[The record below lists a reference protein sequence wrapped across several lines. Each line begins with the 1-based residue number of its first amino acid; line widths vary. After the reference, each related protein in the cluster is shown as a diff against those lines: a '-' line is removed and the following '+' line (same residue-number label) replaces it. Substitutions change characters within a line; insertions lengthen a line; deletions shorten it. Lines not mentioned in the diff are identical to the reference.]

1 MSERGLQAVEGEGPE
16 GEAGVVIVGE
26 LRAPPQEVA
35 GLADHDGK
43 GGRGVPG
50 PNRTDRGVTGAA
62 TMVEHRGLVRWRIPA
77 EAGEASVHIGT
88 DATGAEAGPRE
99 LKDVVGTGVRVEGEL
114 APEGDEAGAGADGSA
129 PADEDPEAGPRGS
142 DLEDVG
148 RELSPEQGEE
158 RVEFRR
164 PRSEVR

>member
-1 MSERGLQAVEGEGPE
+1 
-16 GEAGVVIVGE
+16 
-26 LRAPPQEVA
+26 
-35 GLADHDGK
+35 
-43 GGRGVPG
+43 
-50 PNRTDRGVTGAA
+50 
-62 TMVEHRGLVRWRIPA
+62 MVKHRCLVRGGIPA
-77 EAGEASVHIGT
+77 EAGEASVHVEA

-99 LKDVVGTGVRVEGEL
+99 LEDIVRAGVWIEGEL
-114 APEGDEAGAGADGSA
+114 APEGDEASAGADGSA

-164 PRSEVR
+164 PRGEVR